1 MVNVVKG
8 LLGGKPRGA
17 KVLQGYKPMGFT
29 SAGLSGSSNGSTFT
43 LTQSPGLRAAIDD
56 IRAGFTS
63 RAATLQNQAS
73 ALEGLRPTLTGIA
86 GNLRSSVDSA
96 RGKLTAA
103 GASLATLTPQ
113 IDDLRARIRGTTT
126 GLPALAGQAAALRGE
141 VRPGF
146 GRATDSRVTALRA
159 QQRQSVGNL
168 QEELSRRR
176 VLGSSFASREVAALN
191 ADFAMREDQI
201 RADAFIDELTAS
213 GELLGL
219 EAGITGQE
227 AGFRLQI
234 NEQER
239 ALIGDAFS
247 IVRTSIETAMQ
258 EAALAQGLSEQEA
271 ALFAQDA
278 QLVTQAFQ
286 ARAESTTAAISSAL
300 AVLQQLNLETGIAA
314 EMAQSSSQL
323 TLRSLLGQAEAYS
336 AQDSQLTGLIASIT
350 GDAASFFGKILGG
363 P

>member
-1 MVNVVKG
+1 MVSVVKG
-8 LLGGKPRGA
+8 LLGKKPRGA
-17 KVLQGYKPMGFT
+17 KVLQGYKPAGFT
-29 SAGLSGSSNGSTFT
+29 SAGLSGSFDGNRFT
-43 LTQSPGLRAAIDD
+43 LSQSPGLRAAIED
-56 IRAGFTS
+56 IRSGFVA
-63 RAATLQNQAS
+63 RAQTLQTQAS

-86 GNLRSSVDSA
+86 SNLRSSIGDA
-96 RGKLTAA
+96 RGKLTTAQS
-103 GASLATLTPQ
+103 SLSTLTPQ

-126 GLPALAGQAAALRGE
+126 GLPALAGQAAALRSE

-146 GRATDSRVTALRA
+146 GRATDSRVAALRA

-168 QEELSRRR
+168 REELSKRR

-191 ADFAMREDQI
+191 ADFAMQEDRI

-213 GELLGL
+213 SELLGL
-219 EAGITGQE
+219 EAGIAGQE
-227 AGFRLQI
+227 ASFRLTL

-300 AVLQQLNLETGIAA
+300 AVLQQLNLEGAVAA
-314 EMAQSSSQL
+314 EMARSSSQL
-323 TLRSLLGQAEAYS
+323 SLQSLLGQAEAYS
-336 AQDSQLTGLIASIT
+336 AQDNQLTGLIASIM
-350 GDAASFFGKILGG
+350 GDAAGFFGKILTD
-363 P
+363 